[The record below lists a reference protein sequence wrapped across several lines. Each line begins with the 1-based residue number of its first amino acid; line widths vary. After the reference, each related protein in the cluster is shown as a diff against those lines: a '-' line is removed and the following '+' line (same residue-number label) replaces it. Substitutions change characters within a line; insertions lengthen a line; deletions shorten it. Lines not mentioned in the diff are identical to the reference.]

1 MHMKKPG
8 LELLACISALVLFS
22 ASCNDEGT
30 PLPPDPRD
38 KLTGIFEM
46 TKLENGQTYTMKVE
60 KVGELCNNFCDSLK
74 YTNYGDLFN
83 FTYVRTPS
91 TVDSILYVGIISPMV
106 DKYGQRWKFST
117 HGNANPPYNHN
128 LIYSDSIKITFKLS
142 NMLYYQED
150 GVPMVFDTTITHVGV
165 RIADIE

>member
-8 LELLACISALVLFS
+8 LELLACISALVLLS

-60 KVGELCNNFCDSLK
+60 KVGELCNNCDSLK
-74 YTNYGDLFN
+74 YTNYGDLFD
-83 FTYVRTPS
+83 FTKKRSVTD
-91 TVDSILYVGIISPMV
+91 VDSQLQIGIINPAL
-106 DKYGQRWKFST
+106 DKYGYRWKLSYD
-117 HGNANPPYNHN
+117 GSPYPPYNYN
-128 LIYSDSIKITFKLS
+128 VVYGDSIKIRYRLS
-142 NMLYYQED
+142 NILYYQED
-150 GVPMVFDTTITHVGV
+150 GVPLITDTFLTHVGV

>member
-8 LELLACISALVLFS
+8 LELLACISALVLLS

-38 KLTGIFEM
+38 KLTGVFEM

-60 KVGELCNNFCDSLK
+60 KIGELCNNFCDSLK
-74 YTNYGDLFN
+74 YTNYGDLFD
-83 FTYVRTPS
+83 FTHVRTPAN
-91 TVDSILYVGIISPMV
+91 VDSFLYIGIVDPVI
-106 DKYGQRWKFST
+106 DKYGRRWKLSGT
-117 HGNANPPYNHN
+117 GNPNPPYNYN
-128 LIYSDSIKITFKLS
+128 IIDNDSITIRFKMS
-142 NMLYYQED
+142 NYNYYQQD
-150 GVPMVFDTTITHVGV
+150 GVPFWDTIFTHAGV

>member
-1 MHMKKPG
+1 MKKPG
-8 LELLACISALVLFS
+8 LELLACISALVLLS

-38 KLTGIFEM
+38 KLTGVFEM
-46 TKLENGQTYTMKVE
+46 TKLENGQTYTMKVK

-74 YTNYGDLFN
+74 YTNYGDLFS
-83 FTYVRTPS
+83 FTKVRTPS
-91 TVDSILYVGIISPMV
+91 SFDTLLNIGITNPAV
-106 DKYGQRWKFST
+106 DKNSNRWILSP

-128 LIYSDSIKITFKLS
+128 VIYNDSIKITFKIS
-142 NMLYYQED
+142 NVQYYQED
-150 GVPMVFDTTITHVGV
+150 GIPFWDTVFTHVGV